1 MPSTLAGINDLDQLA
16 VALGHADYESM
27 KGLLYPAPLYT
38 TFEVA
43 KKRGGARTIDAP
55 ARKLKAMQRI
65 VATDL
70 TATLGSS
77 SPVAHSFMPGRSVIS
92 NALPHVRRAT
102 VARIDL
108 KDFFH
113 QINFGRV
120 KGVFQGAPFLLPD
133 DVATVLAQLC
143 CYEGRLPQGAPTS
156 PTLSN
161 YVCRSMDAALRRLAK
176 RFKARYTRYSDDLTF
191 SFASVSIDRL
201 PKEMFIV
208 TPDGGGRHRVEPGL
222 LLSEVIKTQGFVI
235 NTAKTVGTGRERRQM
250 VTGIVVNDGL
260 KVPGKFTQEVRRALH
275 LWDELGLKAA
285 EDRAI
290 PVLSRKK
297 YVSGAHPPLPKLLRG
312 KLAWLGRVNGRSDPQ
327 YQRLAKKYN
336 ELVIRQ
342 GMPDLQVVIDARV
355 KTFVE
360 ARAATWFIRAE
371 NLEGDYDVID
381 GTAFKI
387 LGHEWVTCAHCAGD
401 RRTRTIYQ
409 SIHLYSSDGPA
420 VGIGVRVASI
430 DWDRDLAILRP
441 RPMISIPRHL
451 AHFAIAEYSPVAPA
465 LVGVMGF
472 PSSQERQPPIFLRS
486 RVVRTRAVS
495 GVQRIEIDKPIQ
507 QGNSGGP
514 VFDDDYRVVGVVVEG
529 ATVTT
534 GMNSCVAASEIA
546 FLRVA

>member
-1 MPSTLAGINDLDQLA
+1 
-16 VALGHADYESM
+16 M

-38 TFEVA
+38 TFEVS
-43 KKRGGARTIDAP
+43 KRRGGIRTIDAP

-70 TATLGSS
+70 AATLGSN

-102 VARIDL
+102 VARVDL

-113 QINFGRV
+113 QINFGRI
-120 KGVFQGAPFLLPD
+120 KGVFQSAPFLLPD
-133 DVATVLAQLC
+133 DISTVLAQLC

-191 SFASVSIDRL
+191 SFASVAIDRL

-208 TPDGGGRHRVEPGL
+208 TPVSGRRHRVEPGF
-222 LLSEVIKTQGFVI
+222 LLSEIIADQGFEI
-235 NTAKTVGTGRERRQM
+235 NAAKTVGTGRERRQM

-260 KVPGKFTQEVRRALH
+260 RVPGKFTQEVRRALH
-275 LWDELGLKAA
+275 LWEVLGLKAA

-290 PVLSRKK
+290 PVLTRKK
-297 YVSGAHPPLPKLLRG
+297 YASGVHPSLPKLLRG
-312 KLAWLGRVNGRSDPQ
+312 KLAWLGRVNGRSDEK

-336 ELVIRQ
+336 DLVIKH
-342 GMPDLQVVIDARV
+342 GMPELQVVIDARV
-355 KTFVE
+355 KTFAE
-360 ARAATWFIRAE
+360 AQAATWFMRAE
-371 NLEGDYDVID
+371 IHEGDYDVID

-387 LGHEWVTCAHCAGD
+387 SGQEWVTCAHCAGD
-401 RRTRTIYQ
+401 RKTRTTYPNIR
-409 SIHLYSSDGPA
+409 LYSSDGPTDGTA
-420 VGIGVRVASI
+420 VRVTSI

-441 RPMISIPRHL
+441 RPMVPIPRHL
-451 AHFAIAEYSPVAPA
+451 AHFLIAEYSPVAPA

-472 PSSQERQPPIFLRS
+472 PSSHERQPPIFLRS

-514 VFDDDYRVVGVVVEG
+514 VFDEAYKVVGVVVEG
-529 ATVTT
+529 ATVTA
-534 GMNSCVAASEIA
+534 GMNSCVAISEIA
-546 FLRVA
+546 SLRTA